1 MRTASRY
8 VPWSLSALLLA
19 VACSSAGNFG
29 TPVQT
34 RMAVHFA
41 SAVRIQSALVQ
52 GDLDAARGPA
62 ETIWAADR
70 IPDFGT
76 EADPYVLEVREEA
89 RNIREARSYTDA
101 VAATGRLAAACGD
114 CHERFGGGP
123 NFQSSPAQ
131 MGDQLDTHMTRHVWA
146 ADRLWEGLL
155 MASDG
160 PWPAGAA
167 ILAEDPLAGSTL
179 SGAATRHAER
189 LAALGREALAVTERG
204 DRAAVFGQVLATC
217 GACHAEDAGGR

>member
-1 MRTASRY
+1 VRTASRY
-8 VPWSLSALLLA
+8 VPWSLSVLVFAG
-19 VACSSAGNFG
+19 ACSAAGNFG

-41 SAVRIQSALVQ
+41 SAVRIQSALVH

-70 IPDFGT
+70 IPDFGAD
-76 EADPYVLEVREEA
+76 ADPYVVEVREEA
-89 RNIREARSYTDA
+89 RNIREARSYAEA

-114 CHERFGGGP
+114 CHERFDGGP
-123 NFQSSPAQ
+123 NFQVSAEPTGA
-131 MGDQLDTHMTRHVWA
+131 DRDAHMTRHVWA

-155 MASDG
+155 MATGG

-167 ILAEDPLAGSTL
+167 VLAEDLL
-179 SGAATRHAER
+179 SGSDLFAAAARHAER
-189 LAALGREALAVTERG
+189 LAELGREALEVTERR
-204 DRAAVFGQVLATC
+204 DRAVVFGQVLATC
-217 GACHAEDAGGR
+217 GACHAEDPGER